1 MARLDVTVPSY
12 GMTEGD
18 TYIQKWLVTA
28 GSAVAEGAPLV
39 LVETAKAETE
49 IESPVAGVVGDLLC
63 EADTEVPPGTVL
75 TWIESVG

>member
-1 MARLDVTVPSY
+1 MARVDVTVPSY

-18 TYIQKWLVTA
+18 TYIQKWLVAA
-28 GSAVAEGAPLV
+28 GSTVAEGTPLI

-63 EADTEVPPGTVL
+63 AAETEVPPGTVL
-75 TWIESVG
+75 TWIESAG